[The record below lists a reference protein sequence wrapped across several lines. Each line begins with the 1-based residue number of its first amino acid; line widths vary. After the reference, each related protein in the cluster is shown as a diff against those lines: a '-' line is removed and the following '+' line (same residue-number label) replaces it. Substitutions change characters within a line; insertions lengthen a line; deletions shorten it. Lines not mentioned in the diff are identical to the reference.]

1 MSTNA
6 AILRTTD
13 ESKSADKTR
22 KRQRTS
28 TAATTSTP
36 WVALRFASTSTEA
49 TALRMMQ
56 AYGLETDTETF
67 IRMVLMGHAPEDIG
81 HGMYESDLV
90 SNGGGGFKSAR
101 DGTHYIFTIP
111 PYMERGRTLLP
122 LFPDAVALDPASAS
136 HCCLVV
142 KKLK

>member
-6 AILRTTD
+6 AILRTTN

-28 TAATTSTP
+28 TAATTNTP
-36 WVALRFASTSTEA
+36 WVALRFASTPTEA
-49 TALRMMQ
+49 NALRMMQ

-90 SNGGGGFKSAR
+90 SNGRGGFEFAR

-122 LFPDAVALDPASAS
+122 LFPDAVALDPASDS
-136 HCCLVV
+136 HRLVV